1 MQCNVALIQYKKIEM
16 YAVLA
21 SLCTFF
27 SLFLWIQH
35 FSQEILQMKCFLRKK
50 RGARE
55 RERERVFLCYFCKVT
70 SLEIHTVQCSL
81 VVYLATHVGLVYKCK
96 CFIGSFQPSWRA
108 VILTKDILTKILE
121 QWCFLGIVVV
131 LCILFVF
138 CIRFKTSQ
146 NQISFS
152 FCLKLWILMTLTL

>member
-1 MQCNVALIQYKKIEM
+1 MQSSPLSVP
-16 YAVLA
+16 
-21 SLCTFF
+21 F
-27 SLFLWIQH
+27 SLS
-35 FSQEILQMKCFLRKK
+35 FSGSSTSARKYFK
-50 RGARE
+50 WNVSWGRRE
-55 RERERVFLCYFCKVT
+55 GRERERVFLCYFCKVT